1 MGKYLDR
8 AKELRANETHHYNCA
23 QAVLMSFM
31 PDLEIDDKTAFQIAA
46 CFGGGMKCGS
56 VCGAIT
62 GGLMSLGV
70 LGIDDPKTTINF
82 INKIKNNHN
91 GCTNCIDLLRM
102 NKEAG
107 GEKKPHCDSMVYESV
122 KNIEEL
128 IEERNK
134 NYSQN
139 S

>member
-8 AKELRANETHHYNCA
+8 ARELRANETHHYNCA
-23 QAVLMSFM
+23 QAVLMSFT

-62 GGLMSLGV
+62 GGLMSLGL
-70 LGIDDPKTTINF
+70 LGIDDPKTTIN
-82 INKIKNNHN
+82 
-91 GCTNCIDLLRM
+91 LLRM

-128 IEERNK
+128 IEERKK

>member
-8 AKELRANETHHYNCA
+8 ARELRANETHHYNCA

-82 INKIKNNHN
+82 INKIKN
-91 GCTNCIDLLRM
+91 
-102 NKEAG
+102 
-107 GEKKPHCDSMVYESV
+107 
-122 KNIEEL
+122 KNRFRYLQQYQHVLEL
-128 IEERNK
+128 
-134 NYSQN
+134 QN
-139 S
+139 QHYLEQT